1 MHELPTALNW
11 GSRCWIAKGWGLT
24 QTIITSAVSRQRE
37 SGAIKH
43 TRAGS
48 PVPPS
53 QQAMSVGT
61 YCLSPASWLGP
72 GAVEGCDG
80 DLGTA

>member
-1 MHELPTALNW
+1 MRQLLTALNW
-11 GSRCWIAKGWGLT
+11 GSRCWVAKGWGLAH
-24 QTIITSAVSRQRE
+24 TIITSAV

-53 QQAMSVGT
+53 QQATSVGT
-61 YCLSPASWLGP
+61 YCLSPASRLGP
-72 GAVEGCDG
+72 GAVQGRDG